1 MADVKPFKAIRPA
14 HDKAEHIA
22 ALPYDVMNTAEAKAE
37 IDREPLSFLA
47 IDRPETNFP
56 DGYDMYAPEVYD
68 KAKEILYRMIAEGD
82 FIEDDKSCYYIYE
95 LTMDGRSQTGIVAV
109 CSASDYENNII
120 KKHENTL
127 AAKEQDRIRHIST
140 LGAQTGPIF
149 LAYRRESEIDD
160 IVNKYKADKP
170 VYDFTSPDDIT
181 HRVWIISKDSDI
193 EKISGSFKGI
203 QEIYIADGHH
213 RCASA
218 VRVCNGGA
226 TGFDGAKMEA
236 LPEKDRYFMSVL
248 FPDSELKINDYNR
261 VVRDLNGLSESRFFD
276 RLRKKYTVERLGS
289 EIAKPGKK
297 GEMTMYISGVWY
309 RLTIKDEFVVN
320 DPVSSLDVAI
330 LQNEVLS
337 PILNIEDPKTDQR
350 ISFVGGRRGLKEL
363 VRLVDSGE
371 YEVAFAMHPTSI
383 DELFAVADAGR
394 LMPPKSTWFEPK
406 LRSGL
411 FINRF
416 RK

>member
-1 MADVKPFKAIRPA
+1 
-14 HDKAEHIA
+14 
-22 ALPYDVMNTAEAKAE
+22 
-37 IDREPLSFLA
+37 
-47 IDRPETNFP
+47 
-56 DGYDMYAPEVYD
+56 
-68 KAKEILYRMIAEGD
+68 
-82 FIEDDKSCYYIYE
+82 
-95 LTMDGRSQTGIVAV
+95 
-109 CSASDYENNII
+109 
-120 KKHENTL
+120 
-127 AAKEQDRIRHIST
+127 
-140 LGAQTGPIF
+140 
-149 LAYRRESEIDD
+149 
-160 IVNKYKADKP
+160 
-170 VYDFTSPDDIT
+170 
-181 HRVWIISKDSDI
+181 
-193 EKISGSFKGI
+193 
-203 QEIYIADGHH
+203 
-213 RCASA
+213 
-218 VRVCNGGA
+218 
-226 TGFDGAKMEA
+226 MEA

-248 FPDSELKINDYNR
+248 FPDSELKIYDYNR

-309 RLTIKDEFVVN
+309 RLKIKDEFVVN

-350 ISFVGGRRGLKEL
+350 ISFVGGIRGLKEL